1 MLGAV
6 SPDSFDTL
14 HSYSNTF
21 QMPFVT
27 PWFPEK
33 VNKSYIFLLNLLWL
47 ACVFIILISSILQSW
62 RSDFLIYYMRMIII
76 YVHLKYTPTSLLRVF
91 PWNYVMSSIRRI
103 RPFLH
108 YLSRIIIRLVIN
120 VFFEQRSNADVTI
133 NIYFSFDVHSAVKCT
148 LYLKHY
154 IVIFEI

>member
-33 VNKSYIFLLNLLWL
+33 VNKLCFLSFRFLIKVFLLYFLFYISYLL
-47 ACVFIILISSILQSW
+47 VFTTF
-62 RSDFLIYYMRMIII
+62 DFLELQDINN
-76 YVHLKYTPTSLLRVF
+76 YVHLIKYTFIGNSYVTALGFFMELRNF
-91 PWNYVMSSIRRI
+91 IR
-103 RPFLH
+103 
-108 YLSRIIIRLVIN
+108 
-120 VFFEQRSNADVTI
+120 FEEFICFYTI
-133 NIYFSFDVHSAVKCT
+133 CLAQIYAI
-148 LYLKHY
+148 LYD
-154 IVIFEI
+154 

>member
-33 VNKSYIFLLNLLWL
+33 VNKLYLLSFRFLVK
-47 ACVFIILISSILQSW
+47 A
-62 RSDFLIYYMRMIII
+62 
-76 YVHLKYTPTSLLRVF
+76 SLLPYISF
-91 PWNYVMSSIRRI
+91 NFYNIL
-103 RPFLH
+103 FLGIT
-108 YLSRIIIRLVIN
+108 SG
-120 VFFEQRSNADVTI
+120 
-133 NIYFSFDVHSAVKCT
+133 
-148 LYLKHY
+148 
-154 IVIFEI
+154 